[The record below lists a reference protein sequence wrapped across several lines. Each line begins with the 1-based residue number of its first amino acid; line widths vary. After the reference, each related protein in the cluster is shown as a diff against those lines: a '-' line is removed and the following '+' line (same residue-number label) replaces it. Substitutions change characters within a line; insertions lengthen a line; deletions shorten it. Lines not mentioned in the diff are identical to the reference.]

1 VTLPVARMMRSGHAV
16 PCQHADT
23 SVPQAGVMI
32 DLSSP
37 SVPSL
42 RDPYLGPSKSLGN
55 RAGRFVWSIAWL
67 LLFRPTPRPFH
78 RWRAL
83 VLRAFGARL
92 GPNCRIYAG
101 ARIWA
106 PWNLICEDAV
116 AVADGAVLY
125 NAAPM
130 RLGSHSIVSQDAY
143 LCGSTHDY
151 DDPAFPMVDKPISLG
166 RYAWI
171 CARAVVGPG
180 VQVGDGAVLG
190 LASVAMRDLAPWTV
204 HVGMPARA
212 IKARVRHPMA

>member
-1 VTLPVARMMRSGHAV
+1 MLDLP
-16 PCQHADT
+16 
-23 SVPQAGVMI
+23 
-32 DLSSP
+32 SP
-37 SVPSL
+37 PAAL
-42 RDPYLGPSKSLGN
+42 HPDPYLGPSKSLRN
-55 RAGRFVWSIAWL
+55 RAGRFLWGVAWQL
-67 LLFRPTPRPFH
+67 LVRPTPRPMH

-106 PWNLICEDAV
+106 PWNLVCEDAV

-130 RLGSHSIVSQDAY
+130 HLGSHAIVSQDAY

-151 DDPAFPMVDKPISLG
+151 DDPAFPMIDKPITLG

-171 CARAVVGPG
+171 ASRAVVGPG

-190 LASVAMRDLAPWTV
+190 LCSLATRDLQPWTV
-204 HVGMPARA
+204 YAGMPARP
-212 IKARVRHPMA
+212 IKARRRHPSA

>member
-1 VTLPVARMMRSGHAV
+1 
-16 PCQHADT
+16 
-23 SVPQAGVMI
+23 MI
-32 DLSSP
+32 DLPSP
-37 SVPSL
+37 SLPSTT
-42 RDPYLGPSKSLGN
+42 DPYLGPSTTLRN
-55 RAGRFVWSIAWL
+55 RAGRFLWGIAWL
-67 LLFRPTPRPFH
+67 LLIRPTPRPFH
-78 RWRAL
+78 RWRAF
-83 VLRAFGARL
+83 VLRRFGATL

-130 RLGSHSIVSQDAY
+130 RLASHSIVSQDAY

-151 DDPAFPMVDKPISLG
+151 DDPAFPMINKPISLG

-190 LASVAMRDLAPWTV
+190 LCSLATKDLQPWTV
-204 HVGMPARA
+204 YAGTPARA
-212 IKARVRHPMA
+212 IKCRTKHPAA